1 MKKKILILGING
13 FIGSNLT
20 QAILEKTNWEVYGMD
35 LAQNKMA
42 EFINHERLHFVNC
55 DVRTNLSLVEEY
67 VKKCDIVFPLVA
79 VATPSTYVTNPIY
92 VFELDFESNIVVIR
106 YCFKH
111 KKRLIFPSTCEVYGM
126 CPDKEFNEEESIL
139 VQGPINKE
147 RWIYSC
153 CKQLLDRVIYGY
165 GKHHGLQYTI
175 FRPFNWVG
183 PKQDDVYNLKEGSS
197 RVIPQFISNILQG
210 KNLQLVD
217 GGKQRRSFTYIGDA
231 VDALLKIIENKNN
244 AADSRIF
251 NLGNSNN
258 NASILEL
265 AEKILVLA
273 KQYPLHQE
281 KVSQVKIIA
290 TEASKYYGTGYQDVQ
305 NRIPSIKNARDYL
318 GWEPKTKLDDIL
330 KITVDYYLGKH
341 E

>member
-1 MKKKILILGING
+1 MKKKILVFGING

-20 QAILEKTNWEVYGMD
+20 EAILKKTDWEVYGFD
-35 LAQNKMA
+35 LAQNKIA
-42 EFINHERLHFVNC
+42 EFIGHERLHFVNC
-55 DVRTNLSLVEEY
+55 DVRTNHDLVEDA
-67 VKKCDIVFPLVA
+67 VKKCDVVLPLVA
-79 VATPSTYVTNPIY
+79 VATPATYVTNPIY
-92 VFELDFESNIVVIR
+92 VFELDFESNIPIIR
-106 YCFKH
+106 HCLKY

-126 CPDKEFNEEESIL
+126 CPDREFNEEESIL

-183 PKQDDVYNLKEGSS
+183 PKQDDPYNLKEGSS

-231 VDALLKIIENKNN
+231 IDGLLKIIENKDNT
-244 AADSRIF
+244 ADGKIF
-251 NLGNSNN
+251 NLGNSKN

-265 AEKILVLA
+265 AEKVLA
-273 KQYPLHQE
+273 LAKKYPKYQD
-281 KVSQVKIIA
+281 KVNQVKIIV
-290 TEASKYYGTGYQDVQ
+290 TEAKNYYGSGYQDVE
-305 NRIPSIKNARDYL
+305 NRIPSIKNAREYL
-318 GWEPKTKLDDIL
+318 GWEPKTTLDEIL
-330 KITVDYYLGKH
+330 EITVDFYLGKH